1 MGMKSEKW
9 CVKKIESLVRIM
21 ACWNRSDCN
30 KELRIYVGDFKEKEK
45 RRMYREEGRTYVV
58 WNFDA
63 VCASA
68 FRAPALRAPMLPS
81 IPTLPLNREG
91 VQVLK
96 GVY

>member
-9 CVKKIESLVRIM
+9 CTKKIESLVQIT
-21 ACWNRSDCN
+21 ACQNQSNCN

-63 VCASA
+63 VHASA
-68 FRAPALRAPMLPS
+68 FQAPAL
-81 IPTLPLNREG
+81 
-91 VQVLK
+91 
-96 GVY
+96 